1 MRAVVVRHPGPEGT
15 VEIVEVPTP
24 QPGPGT
30 VRIAVAAAAVNP
42 VDLMVRAGVGGTPFA
57 APRDQWGIGWDVAGT
72 VDAVG
77 AGVSGFT
84 VGQAVV
90 GISDRLDVSLA
101 AQADYV
107 VLEAGNVASAPVSVP
122 PVQAATIP
130 LNGLTAIQALDALDL
145 SSSDTLLVT
154 GAAGAVGG
162 FAVEL
167 AAEQGV
173 RVIASASPA
182 DEEAVRALGATDFVP
197 RQASLPDAVRA
208 LIPGGVDAALDAA
221 TLGPAALAAVRG
233 GGRFVSVLVPA
244 TPVPLRGIDVR
255 TVLVRADRRQLDDL
269 VTRVDTGRLTLRV
282 AETYPLTAADAAH
295 KRLAAGGVR
304 GRLVLL
310 P

>member
-1 MRAVVVRHPGPEGT
+1 MRAVVVRNPGPDGV
-15 VEIVEVPTP
+15 VEIVEAPTP

-30 VRIAVAAAAVNP
+30 VRIAVAAATVNP

-57 APRDQWGIGWDVAGT
+57 AHRDQWGIGWDVAGT

-77 AGVSGFT
+77 AGVTGFT

-107 VLEAGNVASAPVSVP
+107 VLETGNIAPAPVSVP

-130 LNGLTAIQALDALDL
+130 LNGLTAVQALIALDL
-145 SSSDTLLVT
+145 ASTDTLLVT

-167 AAEQGV
+167 AAAQGV

-221 TLGPAALAAVRG
+221 TLGPTALAAVRG
-233 GGRFVSVLVPA
+233 GGRFVSVLIPA
-244 TPVPLRGIDVR
+244 TPAPLRGIDVR
-255 TVLVRADRRQLDDL
+255 TILVRADRRQLDEL
-269 VTRVDTGRLTLRV
+269 IAQVDAGRLTLRV
-282 AETYPLTAADAAH
+282 AETLPLTSVDTAH
-295 KRLAAGGVR
+295 KRLAAGGIR
-304 GRLVLL
+304 GRLVLV

>member
-1 MRAVVVRHPGPEGT
+1 MRAVVVHQPGPEAE

-24 QPGPGT
+24 QPGPGAI
-30 VRIAVAAAAVNP
+30 RIAVAAATVNP

-72 VDAVG
+72 VDALG
-77 AGVSGFT
+77 AGVTGFT
-84 VGQAVV
+84 VGQAVI
-90 GISDRLDVSLA
+90 GISDRLDVSLG

-107 VLEAGNVASAPVSVP
+107 VLEAGNVAPAPVSVP

-130 LNGLTAIQALDALDL
+130 LNGLTAIQALEALEL
-145 SSSDTLLVT
+145 TSADTLLVT

-167 AAEQGV
+167 AAARGV

-182 DEEAVRALGATDFVP
+182 DEDTVRALGATDFVP

-208 LIPGGVDAALDAA
+208 LVPGGVDAALDAA
-221 TLGPAALAAVRG
+221 ALGPTTLAAVRG
-233 GGRFVSVLVPA
+233 GGRFVSISVPN
-244 TPVPLRGIDVR
+244 TPIPLRATVVR
-255 TVLVRADRRQLDDL
+255 TVLVRADRAQLDQL
-269 VTRVDTGRLTLRV
+269 VAHVDAGELTLRV
-282 AETYPLTAADAAH
+282 AETLPLTSVEAAH
-295 KRLAAGGVR
+295 KRLASGGLR
-304 GRLVLL
+304 GRLVLV